1 MPPKAKSK
9 STAADLI
16 NKIREEEKCKLDL
29 VEVPVVLAHLLEEN
43 NNLKE
48 LINEQKE
55 EIEAIKAQNIQLSK
69 DIKDMKKEEFEA
81 IKAKNTQLSNDI
93 KEMKKDNQKMAK
105 DNKDAKEHQYKK
117 AYQNENR
124 SVASHLILKNVAMAE
139 ENESKNQTE
148 GIVEE
153 LLQDLGVDRNV
164 EVAEVTRFTKSKKAT
179 GNKPPVIRVKLSN
192 PGMKAKVFQKVSTLK
207 DSEKF
212 NRISIQN
219 EYPAMIRRQYQ
230 AREKEAWGIRK
241 KSKNTT
247 RTRIEVKDGR
257 PVLTVKTAKD
267 QEFRPP
273 KDEEFLQEEEAT
285 TSKGEGKKDKLN
297 KAKNSKEV
305 ASTSA

>member
-105 DNKDAKEHQYKK
+105 DNKDAIAFPAERRSAHTLPKTAVE
-117 AYQNENR
+117 QNHNN
-124 SVASHLILKNVAMAE
+124 K
-139 ENESKNQTE
+139 
-148 GIVEE
+148 
-153 LLQDLGVDRNV
+153 RNV
-164 EVAEVTRFTKSKKAT
+164 DDVTWRENLNQKLEK
-179 GNKPPVIRVKLSN
+179 GN
-192 PGMKAKVFQKVSTLK
+192 FQK
-207 DSEKF
+207 
-212 NRISIQN
+212 NRLAN
-219 EYPAMIRRQYQ
+219 
-230 AREKEAWGIRK
+230 
-241 KSKNTT
+241 
-247 RTRIEVKDGR
+247 
-257 PVLTVKTAKD
+257 L
-267 QEFRPP
+267 
-273 KDEEFLQEEEAT
+273 
-285 TSKGEGKKDKLN
+285 
-297 KAKNSKEV
+297 
-305 ASTSA
+305 